1 MAKRLGER
9 LVEAGLVTAEA
20 VTKALDHQKITGH
33 KLGDCLVELGL
44 IQEAALLRFL
54 ATEFQT
60 RFVSAEK
67 LSKAKIATA
76 VLDRIPV
83 RMAESNNVLPLA
95 YDTERKLLSIVAAE
109 PQNKAMMEE
118 IALVTGVSEV
128 YAFVG
133 LRSAIAASIRK
144 YYYGDPTAFTA
155 LESGS
160 VPVQRADVSA
170 MAGAYEATGSSS
182 GSRSAPI
189 SQLRFETDPG
199 SRASRAAGSQLLRM
213 TTQMRDLMGA
223 TRSSIAESDFV
234 ETLNVLVGLLEQER
248 PHHRGHSA
256 QLSRQATIVGRRMG
270 ISPKELTALA
280 IAAYL
285 HDLGKPHERHHT
297 LASNAAAASWKE
309 EAKRLCRAPSRL
321 FETVHLPPS
330 VNTLLSQLYEAYDG
344 SGVPLG
350 TKGENISLGARILS
364 TVDSFLDLTKNPG
377 NAHGKVL
384 SKAQALDHLRKNAGV
399 LYDPVVA
406 DIVGQVQSGELLRHR
421 IVQDGRQVLIAESDE
436 AIRTDMLES
445 VLRQGLVVYAFSTLE
460 GALDGLA
467 HKECDVLVVSL
478 RFGLPDILSL
488 LQYARGTPEGAGLPI
503 LVLGEP
509 DNTSRERLLMA
520 GATAVQ
526 SPADT
531 DEAAKIVRQFQ
542 EDRILHN
549 GPARVVRGSYDELP
563 LMELLK
569 TLASGRKSGR
579 LLLRHHSLEG
589 YLHLERGRIVYAA
602 YAGQAGESAMHA
614 LLQIKQA
621 EFQYD
626 PDALLLD
633 MPHLDKELEGVAKEL
648 LTRRA
653 TA

>member
-9 LVEAGLVTAEA
+9 LIEAGLVTAEA
-20 VTKALDHQKITGH
+20 VSKALDHQKITGH

-44 IQEAALLRFL
+44 LQEAALLRFL

-133 LRSAIAASIRK
+133 LRSAIAAAIRK

-155 LESGS
+155 LESGNAQ
-160 VPVQRADVSA
+160 VQRADVSA
-170 MAGAYEATGSSS
+170 MAGAYEATGS

-199 SRASRAAGSQLLRM
+199 SRTPRAAGSQLLRM
-213 TTQMRDLMGA
+213 TTQMRDMVGA

-234 ETLNVLVGLLEQER
+234 ETLNVLVSLLEQER
-248 PHHRGHSA
+248 SHHRGHST
-256 QLSRQATIVGRRMG
+256 QLARQASIVGKRMG
-270 ISPKELTALA
+270 IAPKELTALA

-285 HDLGKPHERHHT
+285 HDLGKSHERHHT
-297 LASNAAAASWKE
+297 LASNAAAANWKE

-321 FETVHLPPS
+321 FETVNLPPM

-350 TKGENISLGARILS
+350 TKGEDIVLGARILS

-377 NAHGKVL
+377 NAYGKVL
-384 SKAQALDHLRKNAGV
+384 TKAQALDHLRKNAGV
-399 LYDPVVA
+399 LYDPIVA

-467 HKECDVLVVSL
+467 NKECDVLVVSL
-478 RFGLPDILSL
+478 RFGLPEILSL

-509 DNTSRERLLMA
+509 DNSSRERLLMA

-531 DEAAKIVRQFQ
+531 DAASKTVRQFQ

-563 LMELLK
+563 LLELLK

-579 LLLRHHSLEG
+579 LLLRHHSFEG

-633 MPHLDKELEGVAKEL
+633 MPHLDKDLEGVTKEL
-648 LTRRA
+648 VTRRA
-653 TA
+653 SA